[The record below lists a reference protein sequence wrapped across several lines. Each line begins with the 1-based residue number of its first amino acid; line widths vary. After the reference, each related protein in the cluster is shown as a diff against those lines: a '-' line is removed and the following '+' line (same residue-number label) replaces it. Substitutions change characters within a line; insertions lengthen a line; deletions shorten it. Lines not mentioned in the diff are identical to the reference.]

1 MVFIKKLQLILLFLF
16 ILVSCAKEEKEISV
30 LKETNQ
36 DEEMITAYK
45 EAMDA
50 YKDGD
55 LFFSS
60 KKFLEAELLF
70 PQSIWA
76 PKSVVMASYMY
87 YLNGFYAES
96 ISNLERYLKTYPKDK
111 NHSYANYLIA
121 MNYYQLIEDEKRDI
135 GPLISSKEWFEKVLN
150 EYPNSSF
157 GIDAKF
163 KLDLIANILAQ
174 KEMYI
179 GRHYIKKKKWIAAI
193 NRFKNVIENYDDTV
207 FIDEAIH
214 RLVEIYFYLGLE
226 EESKKYAILLGYNY
240 KSSKWYEKSYKVFN
254 QDYSLVN
261 KEFQKEKDKDKR
273 TIIDKFKS
281 LFE

>member
-1 MVFIKKLQLILLFLF
+1 M
-16 ILVSCAKEEKEISV
+16 
-30 LKETNQ
+30 
-36 DEEMITAYK
+36 
-45 EAMDA
+45 
-50 YKDGD
+50 
-55 LFFSS
+55 
-60 KKFLEAELLF
+60 
-70 PQSIWA
+70 
-76 PKSVVMASYMY
+76 
-87 YLNGFYAES
+87 
-96 ISNLERYLKTYPKDK
+96 
-111 NHSYANYLIA
+111 
-121 MNYYQLIEDEKRDI
+121 EDTTLR
-135 GPLISSKEWFEKVLN
+135 
-150 EYPNSSF
+150 
-157 GIDAKF
+157 
-163 KLDLIANILAQ
+163 
-174 KEMYI
+174 
-179 GRHYIKKKKWIAAI
+179 KKKWIAAI